1 MNFNNINGVWPQIK
15 DYIDSKLGGGVNDK
29 YKHMIYVPCLYILK
43 ISSFPS
49 SGYAIGCYGLLYN
62 NSIIDYISGK
72 ELSGGDNYK
81 PLAYAYIYKNKVII
95 SCIEATIYTSSTV
108 GTTIQFC
115 ENYFYY
121 NNSYSTTPPINS
133 TYGYIVTVLKEGWY
147 INCCG
152 QIYDYQGNI
161 VE

>member
-1 MNFNNINGVWPQIK
+1 
-15 DYIDSKLGGGVNDK
+15 
-29 YKHMIYVPCLYILK
+29 MIYVPCLYILK

-49 SGYAIGCYGLLYN
+49 SEDTIGGYGLLYN
-62 NSIIDYISGK
+62 NSIIDYISEK
-72 ELSGGDNYK
+72 KLNGGDSYK

-95 SCIEATIYTSSTV
+95 HCEQAVISNDSTV
-108 GTTIQFC
+108 GTPIQFC

-121 NNSYSTTPPINS
+121 NNSYSTTPPTNI
-133 TYGYIVTVLKEGWY
+133 TRGYIITVLKEGWY